1 VNDTPDPTEFVVS
14 VISHIGLSPKQRFS
28 LGVSLIAQVTEEM
41 KPDPHPGN
49 PFRDVFMDRN
59 YPFETAAAGLAGFL
73 QNMKDIGVSTKAGEG
88 LVVRVEAEPAPEA
101 RDEGAA
107 EAVAKADPAPPV
119 ATPVPADLQDA
130 AGRQV
135 EP

>member
-1 VNDTPDPTEFVVS
+1 
-14 VISHIGLSPKQRFS
+14 
-28 LGVSLIAQVTEEM
+28 
-41 KPDPHPGN
+41 
-49 PFRDVFMDRN
+49 MDRN

-101 RDEGAA
+101 VD
-107 EAVAKADPAPPV
+107 KADPAPPV
-119 ATPVPADLQDA
+119 ATPIPADLQDA

>member
-1 VNDTPDPTEFVVS
+1 MNDIQDPTEIVVS
-14 VISHIGLSPKQRFS
+14 VISQLGLSPKQRFS

-88 LVVRVEAEPAPEA
+88 LVVRVEAEEAPEL

-107 EAVAKADPAPPV
+107 EAVDAAPV
-119 ATPVPADLQDA
+119 ATPIPADLQDA
-130 AGRQV
+130 HGRQT
-135 EP
+135 E